1 MFFSF
6 SAQKDLSSITHLLL
20 IHRLENAVIQKAGK
34 SDLHYPVSTNLIK
47 CLESTEVVP
56 IEIMDVIKIQL
67 SILIT
72 PSKEYVLI
80 PDYTKNQQNRIN
92 NAFNQCIIFK
102 KKPNEFHNRANILYQ
117 IDSCLIK
124 PLTDCLSDYI
134 SNYEAIML
142 YKDLDEVT
150 QILNKRTNQ
159 CENIKVNNNW
169 IIRVNNILS
178 KCDECKCCFKPNN
191 CQDLFGIKE

>member
-1 MFFSF
+1 MSRIYWGSPNWNNGCYKNTIIDFDYSLKRICFNSWLY
-6 SAQKDLSSITHLLL
+6 QK
-20 IHRLENAVIQKAGK
+20 
-34 SDLHYPVSTNLIK
+34 STK
-47 CLESTEVVP
+47 
-56 IEIMDVIKIQL
+56 
-67 SILIT
+67 
-72 PSKEYVLI
+72 
-80 PDYTKNQQNRIN
+80 QNY
-92 NAFNQCIIFK
+92 AFNQCIIFK

-159 CENIKVNNNW
+159 CGNIKVNNNW

>member
-34 SDLHYPVSTNLIK
+34 SDLNYPVSTNLIK

-92 NAFNQCIIFK
+92 NVHLINALFLKRNQMSFII
-102 KKPNEFHNRANILYQ
+102 E
-117 IDSCLIK
+117 LIY
-124 PLTDCLSDYI
+124 YI
-134 SNYEAIML
+134 KLI
-142 YKDLDEVT
+142 V
-150 QILNKRTNQ
+150 
-159 CENIKVNNNW
+159 V
-169 IIRVNNILS
+169 
-178 KCDECKCCFKPNN
+178 
-191 CQDLFGIKE
+191 